1 LGVVAGRNPAKAEG
15 YFERALAVA
24 RKAGAKYW
32 RFCAATS
39 MAGLSRDQGRLGR
52 TLDLASAL
60 PQLLNNANRDAHI
73 EPRLGYDRLLV
84 EEGLRLFQIV
94 ERVEIALLQ
103 TSRKPEKAVRELAT
117 LGPSQ

>member
-1 LGVVAGRNPAKAEG
+1 
-15 YFERALAVA
+15 
-24 RKAGAKYW
+24 
-32 RFCAATS
+32 

-84 EEGLRLFQIV
+84 EEGPRLFQIV